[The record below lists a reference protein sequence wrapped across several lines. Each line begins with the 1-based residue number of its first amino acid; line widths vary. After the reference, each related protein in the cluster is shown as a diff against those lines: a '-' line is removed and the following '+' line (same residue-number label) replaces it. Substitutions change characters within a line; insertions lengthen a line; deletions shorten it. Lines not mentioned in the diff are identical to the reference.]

1 MSMLIFKAV
10 SQLLWPD
17 KDREVP
23 VFHVKFVGVDELHAA
38 FLNESRTRGRCL
50 VPRTGNPGAWFSLG
64 ENHAKH
70 CLFALHQLGNCF
82 NRRLVVFTCISLSAL
97 LFPLRPL
104 RAYAQDTDAEALR
117 HFHAAHQ
124 AQDAGD
130 LDTAAR
136 EYLEVTRL
144 LPDVAE
150 GYASLG
156 MVYNAQGKF
165 AESARALV
173 RAEKLKPGL
182 PGVSLYL
189 GIDYEKQH
197 QAAAA
202 VPHLIAAVHLDPANK
217 ETQTWLGTA
226 LWDEGRTQE
235 ALEQL
240 RKTTLLFPSD
250 PALLLD
256 SGEAY
261 RKAAEL
267 GIQRVLAGAAGTPLL
282 HQVYGNIYEDE
293 RTWESALAHYYRA
306 LEQDPHWHG
315 AHYGLGEIAFH
326 RGKLDVAAQEYHH
339 ELEVNPSS
347 AASMARLGEIAMLQ
361 GKADDAIPLF
371 SAAIKIDGYQAA
383 SALRLPRPY
392 PPTSEDLNEDAQA
405 QLRSCLSA
413 LESAPP
419 SPSVNL
425 ALALAN
431 ARLGNNN
438 AFLSAW
444 RSFTKDT
451 PGHAASNAHD
461 RGLDNFYRQD
471 FVAASTDLTAW
482 LKLHPNDLQA
492 DYLLARTYSNL
503 SLSTLEQLLATAPD
517 SYAAHELL
525 AETYQNA
532 EQDAKALAEYRMVE
546 NLAPN
551 LTGVHFSIGH
561 LLLKMG
567 QQDQAQEEFAAEL
580 RSNPDHGGA
589 NAELGTILLNQQDAA
604 KAIPHLEK
612 ALQSEPDQWSIY
624 RDLGKAYYM
633 EKDFSKAEAA
643 LQQAVRHDPEGQA
656 HFQLALV
663 YRSLGRKGA
672 ANEQFEIARKL
683 KLEGLVHSETQ
694 MNTLESIHQ

>member
-1 MSMLIFKAV
+1 MANLNGSRLTRLPCPFPCRPTKIHRKSGF
-10 SQLLWPD
+10 
-17 KDREVP
+17 
-23 VFHVKFVGVDELHAA
+23 GV
-38 FLNESRTRGRCL
+38 
-50 VPRTGNPGAWFSLG
+50 
-64 ENHAKH
+64 
-70 CLFALHQLGNCF
+70 HQLRNCSS
-82 NRRLVVFTCISLSAL
+82 RRLVVSTCIFLSA
-97 LFPLRPL
+97 FPFPF
-104 RAYAQDTDAEALR
+104 RAPQAHAQDTDEAALR
-117 HFHAAHQ
+117 HFHAAHE

-136 EYLEVTRL
+136 EYLEVTHL
-144 LPDVAE
+144 LPGVAE

-165 AESARALV
+165 AESARALG

-189 GIDYEKQH
+189 GIDYEKQS
-197 QAAAA
+197 QAAVAI
-202 VPHLIAAVHLDPANK
+202 PHLIAAVHLDPTNK
-217 ETQTWLGTA
+217 EAQTWLGRA

-250 PALLLD
+250 PAVLLD

-282 HQVYGNIYEDE
+282 HQVYGNIYQDE
-293 RTWESALAHYYRA
+293 HTWESALAHYYRA
-306 LEQDPHWHG
+306 LEQDPHWQG
-315 AHYGLGEIAFH
+315 THYGLGEIALH
-326 RGKLDVAAQEYHH
+326 RGKLDVATQEYHH

-347 AASMARLGEIAMLQ
+347 AATMARLGEIAMLQ
-361 GKADDAIPLF
+361 GKPDDALPLF
-371 SAAIKIDGYQAA
+371 SAAIKINGYEAA
-383 SALRLPRPY
+383 SALGLPRPY
-392 PPTSEDLNEDAQA
+392 PPTNEDLNEQAQA
-405 QLRSCLSA
+405 QLKSCLSA
-413 LESAPP
+413 LESAPA
-419 SPSVNL
+419 SPSTNL
-425 ALALAN
+425 AFALAN
-431 ARLGNNN
+431 ARLSNNN

-444 RSFTKDT
+444 RSFTNDT
-451 PGHAASNAHD
+451 PAHVASNARE

-471 FVAASTDLTAW
+471 FAAAATDLYTW
-482 LKLHPNDLQA
+482 LKVHPNDLQA
-492 DYLLARTYSNL
+492 DYLLARIYRNL

-532 EQDAKALAEYRMVE
+532 EQDAKALAEYRLVE
-546 NLAPN
+546 NIAPN
-551 LTGVHFSIGH
+551 LPGVHFSIGH

-589 NAELGTILLNQQDAA
+589 NAELGTILLNQQEPS

-612 ALQSEPDQWSIY
+612 ALQSGPDQWSTY

-633 EKDFSKAEAA
+633 QKDFPKAEAA

-663 YRSLGRKGA
+663 YRSLGKKEA
-672 ANEQFEIARKL
+672 ANAQFEIARKL
-683 KLEGLVHSETQ
+683 KLEGLAHAETQ
-694 MNTLESIHQ
+694 MNTLESVHQ